1 MEHPMDIRAEKCPNG
16 NPLGHGSYRFF
27 LGGAFIAG
35 FFGAVLGAAFAGALG
50 AGFFAAGLAGALPL
64 EGALGG
70 GAV

>member
-1 MEHPMDIRAEKCPNG
+1 MQLNAYFRLEG
-16 NPLGHGSYRFF
+16 LLGVGF
-27 LGGAFIAG
+27 LGVA
-35 FFGAVLGAAFAGALG
+35 LGAAFAGALG